1 MQDKIIDLELVDQS
15 KTQTESNTNTTNSD
29 NRKKF
34 ICDICGLTLYS
45 KSGIHSH
52 MVHKHLG
59 LKTSSGAQLKTEI
72 CNICGIYTTKR
83 NFKDHVNS
91 HSTNKNFECQFCGS
105 AVKSIFTLRKHIKRI
120 HMKLN
125 SQEGS
130 AQPDV

>member
-1 MQDKIIDLELVDQS
+1 MQGKIKKLALQDDKS
-15 KTQTESNTNTTNSD
+15 KKATSND
-29 NRKKF
+29 NREQF
-34 ICDICGLTLYS
+34 ICDYCGLTLFS

-72 CNICGIYTTKR
+72 CSICGIYTTKR

-91 HSTNKNFECQFCGS
+91 HSTDKNFKCEFCGS

-120 HMKLN
+120 HMKMR
-125 SQEGS
+125 SGS
-130 AQPDV
+130 SQPDM